1 MKKRGET
8 QPGIPA
14 EMLPAHTFEIHGDQD
29 NMEAAAFTGT
39 ARRRPVGWIDH
50 DPMSGTVGTVFV
62 HPDFRGKGLGPLLH
76 QAAGSPPHS
85 EKLTRAGESFA
96 KKTGGRMPQTVN
108 RQPDLHEEGH
118 ITMLPDFAG
127 WIRNSPTAKR
137 FQ

>member
-1 MKKRGET
+1 
-8 QPGIPA
+8 
-14 EMLPAHTFEIHGDQD
+14 
-29 NMEAAAFTGT
+29 MEAAAFTGT

-62 HPDFRGKGLGPLLH
+62 HPDFRGKGLGPVLH
-76 QAAGSPPHS
+76 QAAEGFPA
-85 EKLTRAGESFA
+85 LGEAHEEAVRTA
-96 KKTGGRMPQTVN
+96 KKTGGRMPEPVN